1 MTDTVE
7 DDLTP
12 EQLDARIAAKFAKL
26 REHGL
31 ERGATT
37 RKQKERGQHKKRVN
51 SRLLRATGRDQ
62 LFTFRVRE
70 DLIKRCKEVAKERGE
85 KIAAWMEAAIEAA
98 IEAHEQEKGGPR
110 A

>member
-1 MTDTVE
+1 MTNIAE

-12 EQLDARIAAKFAKL
+12 EQLDAKFAKMKAAMQSAQ
-26 REHGL
+26 L
-31 ERGATT
+31 ERGAVS
-37 RKQKERGQHKKRVN
+37 RKQKERAQHKKRVN

-70 DLIKRCKEVAKERGE
+70 DLIKRCKEVAKERSE

-98 IEAHEQEKGGPR
+98 IEAHEREKGGST
-110 A
+110 

>member
-1 MTDTVE
+1 MPNTVE

-12 EQLDARIAAKFAKL
+12 EQLDAKFAKMQAEL
-26 REHGL
+26 HSARL
-31 ERGATT
+31 ERGATM
-37 RKQKERGQHKKRVN
+37 RKQKERAQHKKRVN

-98 IEAHEQEKGGPR
+98 IEQHEREKT
-110 A
+110 